1 MVLTLWEKERKKT
14 VKYIFQSQSFIL
26 LQNLNETHQIN
37 ISANSMYNYSQNML
51 KKSGLF
57 FIVLFPTIVQL

>member
-1 MVLTLWEKERKKT
+1 MVLTLWEKERKKP

-37 ISANSMYNYSQNML
+37 ISANSMYNYSQNM
-51 KKSGLF
+51 
-57 FIVLFPTIVQL
+57 